1 MTRRLTRDII
11 EQIVSAI
18 NYTFTAS
25 SVVDN
30 LDETYTL
37 FSCNTLHLQA
47 GYDIVIDGN
56 DYTIISVNNNV
67 SILIGGASV
76 PLVKTFQAYQP
87 TFKAGTII
95 TTNIELDKTNDANEI
110 LPMIYLREVFEET
123 FFNNDNINDRESP
136 VEIFFL
142 TQSDHSS
149 TEDEL
154 LNYGVK
160 PMFALAQMFIEML
173 NKHKDIGKIED
184 YNLTNWLRFGFEA
197 QNGATKKIFNYC
209 DMSGVQMR
217 ITIPFS
223 RNLSCCKN

>member
-1 MTRRLTRDII
+1 MTRRLTRDIL
-11 EQIVSAI
+11 EQIITAI

-25 SVVDN
+25 SIVDN
-30 LDETYTL
+30 LDGTFTL

-47 GYDIVIDGN
+47 GYDLVIDGN
-56 DYTIISVNNNV
+56 DYVIISVNNNV
-67 SILIGGASV
+67 SIIVGGSV
-76 PLVKTFQAYQP
+76 VPTSKTFQTYNP

-110 LPMIYLREVFEET
+110 LPLIYLREVFEET
-123 FFNNDNINDRESP
+123 FFNDDNTNDRESP

-149 TEDEL
+149 TEDDL
-154 LNYGVK
+154 VNYGVK
-160 PMFALAQMFIEML
+160 PMFALSQMFIEML
-173 NKHKDIGKIED
+173 NKNKDVGKFD
-184 YNLTNWLRFGFEA
+184 DFSLTNWLRFGFEA
-197 QNGATKKIFNYC
+197 QNGATKKVFNYC

-223 RNLSCCKN
+223 KNLSCCKN